1 MSHDDVFNEK
11 SVKGGETVELKV
23 VDGNLA
29 KAMRLMKRKLQ
40 QEGLFREMKKRRYYE
55 KPSAKRKR
63 KQKESLQRERKRQR
77 KLDRFD

>member
-1 MSHDDVFNEK
+1 M
-11 SVKGGETVELKV
+11 ELKV

-29 KAMRLMKRKLQ
+29 KAMRVMKRKLQ
-40 QEGLFREMKKRRYYE
+40 QEGVFREMKKRRYYE

-77 KLDRFD
+77 KLDRFA

>member
-1 MSHDDVFNEK
+1 M
-11 SVKGGETVELKV
+11 ELKV

-29 KAMRLMKRKLQ
+29 KAMRVMKRKLQ
-40 QEGLFREMKKRRYYE
+40 QEGVFREIKKRRYYE

-77 KLDRFD
+77 KLDRFA